1 MAVDTGNGTTC
12 ALTTGSAFIPLITSI
27 DVGEQTLGEIDA
39 SHLGTTGHMEKVR
52 QDLIDAG
59 SVTVNY
65 LCDSTDSDKF
75 AAPLGT
81 AATDT
86 LTITLP
92 EQVEA
97 GNAPILAGTGFI
109 TSWKPPEL
117 VNNELQ
123 RGSFVF
129 TWDGYT
135 GPTFTEDASS

>member
-12 ALTTGSAFIPLITSI
+12 ALTTGSAFVPLITSI

-39 SHLGTTGHMEKVR
+39 SHLGTTGYMEKVK

-59 SVTVNY
+59 SVTINF
-65 LCDSTDSDKF
+65 LADSTDSDKF
-75 AAPLGT
+75 APPIG
-81 AATDT
+81 AAAADT

-92 EQVEA
+92 EQVDA
-97 GNAPILAGTGFI
+97 NNAATIAGTGFI
-109 TSWKPPEL
+109 SSWKPPEF

-123 RGSFVF
+123 RGSFTF

-135 GPTFTEDASS
+135 GPTFTEDAA